1 MTGDNNGWGEY
12 SRLVLKELETL
23 AKGIDGLKAQI
34 GDLKS
39 EIAELKAKEDKVKE
53 LSAWKERIDEV
64 ASPTQLKEMQDMVK
78 KHELFKTK
86 AITMFAVVQIMM
98 AGLMT
103 ILKFFMQ
110 YEHNQKHVSDADDAI
125 INYRPVRQDI
135 AKHLEVSQLLLF

>member
-1 MTGDNNGWGEY
+1 MTGDKNNGWGEY
-12 SRLVLKELETL
+12 SRMVLKELETL
-23 AKGIDGLKAQI
+23 ARGIDSLRVEIQGLKQE
-34 GDLKS
+34 L
-39 EIAELKAKEDKVKE
+39 AELKAKEDKVKE

-103 ILKFFMQ
+103 ILKFF
-110 YEHNQKHVSDADDAI
+110 
-125 INYRPVRQDI
+125 
-135 AKHLEVSQLLLF
+135 L